1 MIGFKGKTALAV
13 QSGAVSVAAMLA
25 VLAAPPSAMA
35 AQLNVSFDNDGA
47 TLDWNTATNEA
58 LTTPNK
64 ARIMILVSSGRL
76 ENANPG
82 LKMVNVVRRKM

>member
-35 AQLNVSFDNDGA
+35 AQLNANFNNGGG
-47 TLDWNTATNEA
+47 TLDW
-58 LTTPNK
+58 
-64 ARIMILVSSGRL
+64 
-76 ENANPG
+76 G
-82 LKMVNVVRRKM
+82 LAGNWDIG